1 MAKDKKEKKE
11 KKKKLLYPLKIKTL
25 EIKLRVANKEDFLE
39 LDKYLEGGKKKWKL
53 KIGVPYWMI
62 NYEGKIEND
71 PYILTEDTDKGDFA
85 DWLIREQILIPVKRF
100 E

>member
-1 MAKDKKEKKE
+1 MAKKDKKKEKKE
-11 KKKKLLYPLKIKTL
+11 KELYPVKIKLL
-25 EIKLRVANKEDFLE
+25 EIKLRVARKDDFLE

-62 NYEGKIEND
+62 NHAGDIEND
-71 PYILTEDTDKGDFA
+71 PYILTDDTNKGDFA
-85 DWLIREQILIPVKRF
+85 DWLVREQILIPVKRF

>member
-1 MAKDKKEKKE
+1 MAKKE
-11 KKKKLLYPLKIKTL
+11 KKKKKNEKELYPVKIKIL
-25 EIKLRVANKEDFLE
+25 EIKLRVARKDDFLE
-39 LDKYLEGGKKKWKL
+39 LDRYLEGGKKKWKL

-62 NYEGKIEND
+62 NYAGDIEND
-71 PYILTEDTDKGDFA
+71 PYILTEDTDKGNFA